1 MRNRFLKLAVL
12 IGGIGLLII
21 LGVILSKTAYPNL
34 FFSIGTFAGLILVS
48 VSVGL
53 LIMGWSK
60 DLYDDIKKK

>member
-21 LGVILSKTAYPNL
+21 LSVILSKTAYPNL
-34 FFSIGTFAGLILVS
+34 FFSIGTFVGLILVF

-53 LIMGWSK
+53 FIMGWSK

>member
-34 FFSIGTFAGLILVS
+34 FFSICTFVGLILIF

-53 LIMGWSK
+53 FITGWSK

>member
-12 IGGIGLLII
+12 IGAIGLLII
-21 LGVILSKTAYPNL
+21 LSVILSKTAYPNL
-34 FFSIGTFAGLILVS
+34 FFSIGTFAGLLLVF

>member
-1 MRNRFLKLAVL
+1 MRNRFLKVAVL

-34 FFSIGTFAGLILVS
+34 FFSIGTFAGLILAF

-53 LIMGWSK
+53 LIIGWSK

>member
-34 FFSIGTFAGLILVS
+34 FFSIGTFAGLLLVF
-48 VSVGL
+48 VSVGF
-53 LIMGWSK
+53 LIIGWSK

>member
-21 LGVILSKTAYPNL
+21 LSVILSKTAYPNL
-34 FFSIGTFAGLILVS
+34 FFSIGTLAGLILVF

-53 LIMGWSK
+53 FITGWSK

>member
-34 FFSIGTFAGLILVS
+34 FFSIATFAGLLLVFA
-48 VSVGL
+48 SVGL

>member
-21 LGVILSKTAYPNL
+21 LSVILSKTAYPNL
-34 FFSIGTFAGLILVS
+34 FFSIGTFAGLILVF
-48 VSVGL
+48 VSVGFF
-53 LIMGWSK
+53 IMGWSK